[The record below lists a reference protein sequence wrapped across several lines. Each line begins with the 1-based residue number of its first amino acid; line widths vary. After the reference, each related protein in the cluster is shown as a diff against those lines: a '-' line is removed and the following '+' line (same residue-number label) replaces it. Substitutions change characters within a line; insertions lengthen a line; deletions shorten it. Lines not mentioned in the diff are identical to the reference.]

1 MPWLVRT
8 TTSSSMGSPRSSLGP
23 FSPTRDQQSAMS
35 ISYIL
40 PLMDGATGSVPLTHE
55 HSLWPLL
62 RTDAMHCMR
71 AVSQIFAAFATSLS
85 RRRGQMSWKEHREI
99 FLYLVLSLLELQFLL
114 TAIPMWLLM
123 PGFFVLPLLSI
134 ECSLIWSLIQIVNSE
149 DRTFVCRWNGADE
162 EKEEGWEHYTW
173 AVVGGMEWSEEHLR
187 KKTLPRLTE
196 LFNHDMHTFLPYR
209 LGFPLDMLSRFLQRT
224 LQVPTPTSTAVYN
237 HVRAN
242 CVKLR
247 SKQMNI
253 LVHNT
258 GALDMAWVMSR
269 LCADLPPGQQLGKF
283 NVYTFGS
290 AMPEMT
296 LPLGSHNGH
305 EGHNC
310 NCEDFPEYPIVNHY
324 AFEDDPFAR
333 FGVFLGVRQRMEGR
347 VVGAVYGLQA
357 QGSRRRRSKSWFSSG
372 GRFTLDDYLDALFP
386 DGNPRA
392 GALGEVCKIERDIS
406 EMRELSALA
415 KAVREVSRKGKRLSW
430 TALGALAGSHSS
442 ASSHCRND
450 RNEMAGVV
458 SLEEARRIGKS
469 MEGIL
474 GYENNLLA
482 AFVRGDYRLHLDE
495 QKGFQAG
502 CDECD

>member
-1 MPWLVRT
+1 MAKVLRT
-8 TTSSSMGSPRSSLGP
+8 APRNDRYAVARADDDVVLDGVAKVLRRALFAHAGPVAHEHQLYPPADGRGHGIRASDARAFNLAAAEDGRDALYARSVPDLCRFRDFAQPEKGADELEGAQGDIPLFGP
-23 FSPTRDQQSAMS
+23 FSTRVAVPTDSCANVA
-35 ISYIL
+35 
-40 PLMDGATGSVPLTHE
+40 P
-55 HSLWPLL
+55 
-62 RTDAMHCMR
+62 DAR
-71 AVSQIFAAFATSLS
+71 
-85 RRRGQMSWKEHREI
+85 
-99 FLYLVLSLLELQFLL
+99 
-114 TAIPMWLLM
+114 
-123 PGFFVLPLLSI
+123 
-134 ECSLIWSLIQIVNSE
+134 LIWSLIQIVNSE
-149 DRTFVCRWNGADE
+149 DRSFVCRWNGADEE

-173 AVVGGMEWSEEHLR
+173 AFVGGMEWSEDHLR

-209 LGFPLDMLSRFLQRT
+209 LGFPRRHALEIPSTDPASPYANLDGS
-224 LQVPTPTSTAVYN
+224 
-237 HVRAN
+237 
-242 CVKLR
+242 
-247 SKQMNI
+247 MNI

-310 NCEDFPEYPIVNHY
+310 NCEDFPEYPIVSHY

-333 FGVFLGVRQRMEGR
+333 VGVFLGVRQRMEGR
-347 VVGAVYGLQA
+347 VVGAVYGLQS
-357 QGSRRRRSKSWFSSG
+357 QGSRHRRRSKSWFSSG
-372 GRFTLDDYLDALFP
+372 GRFTMDDYLDALFP
-386 DGNPRA
+386 DNNPRA
-392 GALGEVCKIERDIS
+392 GALGEVCKIERDVS

-430 TALGALAGSHSS
+430 TALGALAGNH
-442 ASSHCRND
+442 SHCRND
-450 RNEMAGVV
+450 RNEMAGIV
-458 SLEEARRIGKS
+458 SLEETRRIGKS
-469 MEGIL
+469 LEGIL

-495 QKGFQAG
+495 QKGFQTG

>member
-1 MPWLVRT
+1 
-8 TTSSSMGSPRSSLGP
+8 
-23 FSPTRDQQSAMS
+23 MS
-35 ISYIL
+35 ISYVL
-40 PLMDGATGSVPLTHE
+40 PLMDGATGTVPPDTRTFHLATAENRRDALHARRFQDLCRLRNFTHPKKGADE
-55 HSLWPLL
+55 
-62 RTDAMHCMR
+62 
-71 AVSQIFAAFATSLS
+71 
-85 RRRGQMSWKEHREI
+85 
-99 FLYLVLSLLELQFLL
+99 LEGVQGD
-114 TAIPMWLLM
+114 T
-123 PGFFVLPLLSI
+123 FVLGPLVTRAAVPTNSRPDL
-134 ECSLIWSLIQIVNSE
+134 VNNE
-149 DRTFVCRWNGADE
+149 ERTFVCRWNGADE

-173 AVVGGMEWSEEHLR
+173 AVIGGMEWSEDHLR
-187 KKTLPRLTE
+187 KKTLPKLTE
-196 LFNHDMHTFLPYR
+196 LFNHDI
-209 LGFPLDMLSRFLQRT
+209 FLQRT

-253 LVHNT
+253 IVHNT

-269 LCADLPPGQQLGKF
+269 LCADLPPGQQMGKF

-305 EGHNC
+305 EGHDC

-324 AFEDDPFAR
+324 AFEDDPFAKV
-333 FGVFLGVRQRMEGR
+333 GVFMGSSSQR
-347 VVGAVYGLQA
+347 
-357 QGSRRRRSKSWFSSG
+357 SRSSHSPRRPKLSWLSSG

-386 DGNPRA
+386 EGNPRA
-392 GALGEVCKIERDIS
+392 GVLGEVMRVERDVS

-430 TALGALAGSHSS
+430 TALGALAGNPSN
-442 ASSHCRND
+442 CRND

-458 SLEEARRIGKS
+458 SLEEARRVGKA
-469 MEGIL
+469 MEGLL